1 MNRFSSLASHF
12 PSFDG
17 IYSSRIRFV
26 HLQREFVFV
35 IASEMQTNR
44 KKKTEWKRR
53 NTEEKKKTAKTNEN
67 LSSDEKKM
75 GEKNDESNP
84 FISNFIRKMRIRM
97 MLLYPIVSRG
107 TYTVALFSEN
117 SKSNFLFY
125 FFRNAINSA
134 LLPLTYSLNWW
145 KIKHSSHMR
154 KYTIRNK
161 R

>member
-1 MNRFSSLASHF
+1 MEETK
-12 PSFDG
+12 
-17 IYSSRIRFV
+17 Y
-26 HLQREFVFV
+26 
-35 IASEMQTNR
+35 
-44 KKKTEWKRR
+44 RR
-53 NTEEKKKTAKTNEN
+53 KKKTAKTNEN

-134 LLPLTYSLNWW
+134 LLPLTYSLN
-145 KIKHSSHMR
+145 
-154 KYTIRNK
+154 
-161 R
+161 